1 MEVLRRSS
9 IFAAEVMEAFD
20 RSPTDKELVAQAKA
34 LCRDFI
40 HSRLNRAGIG
50 WSKPEHGLLASGGT
64 LGEVSTVLQILGDEL
79 EYLRPNVYRNVAR
92 QLNISVNSENVVS
105 DAFLAVAAEMF
116 STGPKSL
123 QHWPQ
128 LCPWF
133 PASLSQN
140 TQTSLGCSQMSLL
153 LPLFAA
159 SLPLG
164 DWTSLRWSPGED
176 LCPLM
181 HPPVP
186 RSTLRSPLLNR
197 WVPLSSVHGP
207 CLAGPGCG
215 PIHPQVR
222 PWKRAEK
229 DIDGLEGI
237 TWGKVVS
244 LYTVAG
250 GLAVDSVRQGQPA
263 MVHTIVDCLGE
274 FVRRSLVTWIKRRGG
289 WPASLFTCDCP
300 VI

>member
-50 WSKPEHGLLASGGT
+50 WSKPEHGLLASGAT
-64 LGEVSTVLQILGDEL
+64 LGEVSTVLLILGDEL

-116 STGPKSL
+116 STG
-123 QHWPQ
+123 
-128 LCPWF
+128 
-133 PASLSQN
+133 
-140 TQTSLGCSQMSLL
+140 
-153 LPLFAA
+153 
-159 SLPLG
+159 
-164 DWTSLRWSPGED
+164 
-176 LCPLM
+176 
-181 HPPVP
+181 
-186 RSTLRSPLLNR
+186 
-197 WVPLSSVHGP
+197 
-207 CLAGPGCG
+207 
-215 PIHPQVR
+215 
-222 PWKRAEK
+222 
-229 DIDGLEGI
+229 I

-250 GLAVDSVRQGQPA
+250 GLAVDSGARDSRQWCTPSW
-263 MVHTIVDCLGE
+263 DCLGE
-274 FVRRSLVTWIKRRGG
+274 FVRKSLVTWIKRRGG
-289 WPASLFTCDCP
+289 WANISTCVENDDSSFQKNWFIRAVCTGGYFLKA
-300 VI
+300 VFFYLLRER

>member
-64 LGEVSTVLQILGDEL
+64 LGEVSTVLLILGDEL

-92 QLNISVNSENVVS
+92 QLNISVNSENMVS

-116 STGPKSL
+116 ST
-123 QHWPQ
+123 
-128 LCPWF
+128 
-133 PASLSQN
+133 
-140 TQTSLGCSQMSLL
+140 
-153 LPLFAA
+153 
-159 SLPLG
+159 
-164 DWTSLRWSPGED
+164 
-176 LCPLM
+176 
-181 HPPVP
+181 
-186 RSTLRSPLLNR
+186 
-197 WVPLSSVHGP
+197 
-207 CLAGPGCG
+207 
-215 PIHPQVR
+215 
-222 PWKRAEK
+222 
-229 DIDGLEGI
+229 GI

-274 FVRRSLVTWIKRRGG
+274 FVRKSLVTWIKRRGG
-289 WPASLFTCDCP
+289 WANISTCVENNDSSFQKNWFIRAVCTSGYFLKA
-300 VI
+300 VFFYLLREH